1 MERAV
6 EGYLALALLGV
17 GLSHLLHPLAWVEFF
32 VWLRGQGRTGA
43 FLDGLLTL
51 NCGALVA
58 AFHNVWTGLPT
69 VVTLLGWGM
78 VIKGT
83 VRLAA
88 PGAALRIYE
97 RMTPERAWQFRVAG
111 VLALA
116 LSAFSGYLALSG

>member
-1 MERAV
+1 MV
-6 EGYLALALLGV
+6 
-17 GLSHLLHPLAWVEFF
+17 
-32 VWLRGQGRTGA
+32 Q
-43 FLDGLLTL
+43 L

-58 AFHNVWTGLPT
+58 AFHNVWTGLPI

-83 VRLAA
+83 IRLAA

-116 LSAFSGYLALSG
+116 LSAFSGYLALSS